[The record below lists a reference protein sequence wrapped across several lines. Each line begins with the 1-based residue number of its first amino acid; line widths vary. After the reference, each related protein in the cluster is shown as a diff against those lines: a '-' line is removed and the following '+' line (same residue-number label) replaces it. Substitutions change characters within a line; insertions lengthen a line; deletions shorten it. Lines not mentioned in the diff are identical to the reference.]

1 MEATVLNAVESQL
14 GPRIRAAREGAHLS
28 VEELAARAGVAAE
41 EVEATER
48 GDSLSTST
56 LERIALATGCRVDW
70 LLRPDQDTFD
80 VLLRAGDG
88 TPAETR
94 AAIDLLAKFT
104 ADYEFLI
111 SLGE

>member
-1 MEATVLNAVESQL
+1 MLNAVESQL
-14 GPRIRAAREGAHLS
+14 GPRIREAREGARLS
-28 VEELAARAGVAAE
+28 VEALALCVGVSREAI
-41 EVEATER
+41 EATER
-48 GDSLSTST
+48 GGSISTCT

-70 LLRPDQDTFD
+70 LLRPDQDSFD